1 MKKKIFT
8 NILKKILIIAFI
20 LYFVFTLIKQQQTL
34 NSYANQKTK
43 YNEDIEVAEDEQEEL
58 QKTKDNINSDEY
70 IEQVAREKLGMYY
83 PNERVYIDVEK
94 WYNNR
99 GMKYCLEICFFFLFD
114 FLNFSWVKIYKI
126 NKNIGGFNVWI

>member
-34 NSYANQKTK
+34 NSYANQKAK

-58 QKTKDNINSDEY
+58 QKTKDNINSDKY
-70 IEQVAREKLGMYY
+70 IEQIAREKLGMYY

-94 WYNNR
+94 
-99 GMKYCLEICFFFLFD
+99 
-114 FLNFSWVKIYKI
+114 
-126 NKNIGGFNVWI
+126 

>member
-20 LYFVFTLIKQQQTL
+20 VYFVFTLIKQQQTL
-34 NSYANQKTK
+34 NSYANQKAK

-70 IEQVAREKLGMYY
+70 IEKVAREKLGMYY
-83 PNERVYIDVEK
+83 PNEKVYIDVEK
-94 WYNNR
+94 
-99 GMKYCLEICFFFLFD
+99 
-114 FLNFSWVKIYKI
+114 
-126 NKNIGGFNVWI
+126 